1 MAKSQ
6 PLPNEGA
13 NNKESDHDYTKYIGK
28 KVLFIAVCTVAL
40 VAITIAA
47 LCIGSAKLSIPEVLN
62 QLFSKAAIA
71 WSNLL
76 PRDLLAVVRRSHVS
90 CCRRVMQCILKN
102 PQ

>member
-1 MAKSQ
+1 
-6 PLPNEGA
+6 
-13 NNKESDHDYTKYIGK
+13 
-28 KVLFIAVCTVAL
+28 
-40 VAITIAA
+40 
-47 LCIGSAKLSIPEVLN
+47 VLN